1 MVFIISQSLSHVCV
15 FATFFFPEQAS
26 YVVLLVFCALMMLGD
41 MIKIAELLTSSF
53 VEDKLKDDAI
63 SPEDVQKAKLLFW
76 VGTAFF
82 SLLYAVVFIMI
93 ILAMLL

>member
-1 MVFIISQSLSHVCV
+1 MGNDIFGK
-15 FATFFFPEQAS
+15 QA
-26 YVVLLVFCALMMLGD
+26 FTQFEKEGID
-41 MIKIAELLTSSF
+41 TSF
-53 VEDKLKDDAI
+53 VMTDAQQPSGVALI
-63 SPEDVQKAKLLFW
+63 TIDSKGENTIVVASGANGTLLPEDVQKAKLLFW